1 LLVKIIV
8 PFLMGLI
15 AFFIPALFTGNKEY
29 GGVNT
34 KDDER
39 SRLIK
44 HKAIAGSWI
53 FMLILFIFS
62 TTFDFFNLSN
72 GPLGNFQFATDHPS
86 LFYLI
91 ILVCSYFVYYIIYSK
106 RLSSN
111 EK

>member
-1 LLVKIIV
+1 
-8 PFLMGLI
+8 MGLI

-44 HKAIAGSWI
+44 HKAIDGI
-53 FMLILFIFS
+53 LLFMLILVIFS
-62 TTFDFFNLSN
+62 NAFDFFNLSN
-72 GPLGNFQFATDHPS
+72 GALENFHFDTDHLS

-106 RLSSN
+106 QLSSN